1 MGFFDRLEQVDG
13 AATRF
18 YARSKVWIWGVPSLP
33 VVFLIGWISAGCYG
47 GWHGGKSV
55 ASASTNFLDAIN
67 IKLNPK
73 KTIDKDFVKFVFDEA
88 RKDELTSH
96 VPAAISTAQ
105 AILETEYRK
114 SIIDDIYSGEYSNV
128 LFDIKPR
135 RNPIFVYVNTHKCI
149 NGVKKE
155 WLIDS

>member
-1 MGFFDRLEQVDG
+1 MGFFDRLELVDG

-55 ASASTNFLDAIN
+55 ASASTNFLDAFN

-73 KTIDKDFVKFVFDEA
+73 KTIDKDFVKLDFDEA

-96 VPAAISTAQ
+96 VPAAITTAQ
-105 AILETEYRK
+105 AIMDTEYGK
-114 SIIDDIYSGEYSNV
+114 SVTDDIYSGKYSDV
-128 LFDIKPR
+128 LFYIKAR
-135 RNPIFVYVNTHKCI
+135 SNLIF
-149 NGVKKE
+149 
-155 WLIDS
+155 S